1 MANQGKIVVDFGFD
15 TSVFD
20 GLTIAML
27 VAGLAM
33 TGMASGVLAGLLGV
47 GGGIVIVPVLFW
59 VLSLFQF
66 SPAVI
71 SHLAV
76 ATSLAVIIP
85 TSISSMRSHNRRG
98 NVDRA
103 LLTLWG
109 PAIFV
114 SALIGGIM
122 SKFIPGAG
130 LRLVFG
136 VVGLLVAVNM
146 ALPKHLVISDH
157 LPQSGWINRA
167 IAAVI
172 GFVSSLMGI
181 GGGTLSVPTLSSFSF
196 PVHRAVGTSSALGL
210 LIALP
215 AVAGFIWSGLEIA
228 GRPPLSLGY
237 VSLPAVAIIAP
248 VSFLFAPLGAKL
260 AHALNPRCLKLAFAF
275 FLAITAGRMLLS

>member
-1 MANQGKIVVDFGFD
+1 MDFGFD

-20 GLTIAML
+20 ELTIAML

-33 TGMASGVLAGLLGV
+33 TGVASGVLAGLLGV

-66 SPAVI
+66 SPDVI

-98 NVDRA
+98 NVDRP
-103 LLTLWG
+103 LLNLWG

-114 SALIGGIM
+114 GALVGGIM

-157 LPQSGWINRA
+157 LPKSGWINRA

-215 AVAGFIWSGLEIA
+215 AVAGFIWSGLAIA

-237 VSLPAVAIIAP
+237 VS
-248 VSFLFAPLGAKL
+248 
-260 AHALNPRCLKLAFAF
+260 
-275 FLAITAGRMLLS
+275 